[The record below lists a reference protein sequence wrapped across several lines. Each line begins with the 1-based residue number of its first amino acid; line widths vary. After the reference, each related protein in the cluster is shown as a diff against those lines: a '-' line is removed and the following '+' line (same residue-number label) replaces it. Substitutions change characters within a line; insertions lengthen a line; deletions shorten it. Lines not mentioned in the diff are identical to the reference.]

1 MKKKSKREV
10 RSEFQS
16 DAGVGI
22 KFIDLKLDYSFK
34 RVFGTEGNEDLLLL
48 LVNYILP
55 EKHIRSVVLGPQEQK
70 GDYEEARDCVFDVYC
85 TTDDGSKLVIEIQL
99 NDKND
104 FARRMVYYSGF
115 PIRNQVKAGEGFYNY
130 NDVYVIGILDFLL
143 PGHMTMVASPINSF
157 TYRNDSDTSIQLTT
171 CSTLVTVELPKFRK
185 SLSELESVGD
195 KMMYCFRYQST
206 FNSIPKE
213 LQCPELEKLFGIS
226 NFASLTENEQN
237 MYMRE
242 FKEKMDRLSELH
254 TAECKGLEK
263 GLEKGRA
270 EGRAEANLQMAKD
283 MKQKNLPVSLISE
296 LTHLSVE
303 EIERL

>member
-1 MKKKSKREV
+1 M
-10 RSEFQS
+10 
-16 DAGVGI
+16 I
-22 KFIDLKLDYSFK
+22 I
-34 RVFGTEGNEDLLLL
+34 T
-48 LVNYILP
+48 
-55 EKHIRSVVLGPQEQK
+55 
-70 GDYEEARDCVFDVYC
+70 
-85 TTDDGSKLVIEIQL
+85 
-99 NDKND
+99 
-104 FARRMVYYSGF
+104 
-115 PIRNQVKAGEGFYNY
+115 
-130 NDVYVIGILDFLL
+130 
-143 PGHMTMVASPINSF
+143 F
-157 TYRNDSDTSIQLTT
+157 TFRNDMEHDIQFSPSSI
-171 CSTLVTVELPKFRK
+171 LVTVELPKFRK

-263 GLEKGRA
+263 GRA
-270 EGRAEANLQMAKD
+270 GGRAEANLQMAKD

>member
-1 MKKKSKREV
+1 
-10 RSEFQS
+10 
-16 DAGVGI
+16 
-22 KFIDLKLDYSFK
+22 
-34 RVFGTEGNEDLLLL
+34 
-48 LVNYILP
+48 
-55 EKHIRSVVLGPQEQK
+55 
-70 GDYEEARDCVFDVYC
+70 
-85 TTDDGSKLVIEIQL
+85 
-99 NDKND
+99 
-104 FARRMVYYSGF
+104 
-115 PIRNQVKAGEGFYNY
+115 
-130 NDVYVIGILDFLL
+130 
-143 PGHMTMVASPINSF
+143 MTMVASPINSF

-263 GLEKGRA
+263 G
-270 EGRAEANLQMAKD
+270 RAEANLQMAKD